1 MNPYEIL
8 NVPKNFT
15 LEQLKDS
22 YKRIALKVHPD
33 KGGSEHLFLL
43 VTKCFKKLL
52 QEFHKRQADRQFNE
66 LKAAFHKDAQQ
77 FQPSMHTATTSS
89 RSYTHAHT
97 NNSTHQE
104 SPRPSTKFDVN
115 RFNKVFDENRLE
127 NAHDKGYGTWVTEE
141 APEAPRPKQRFKL
154 ETFNKTFDEQARID
168 NSNKY
173 IIKYKE
179 PEALITSKKI
189 AFTELGE
196 DDIDDFSGDNM
207 SKKNLNYMDYKVA
220 HTTTKIVDP
229 SLIKNVK
236 TYKNVNELEAA
247 RSKVS
252 YEMDDIT
259 KEEYEYRQNLE
270 RSREQRRIRALQE
283 QERMIQQQYER
294 VNQMFLGNRPS
305 FR

>member
-15 LEQLKDS
+15 LEQLKES

-52 QEFHKRQADRQFNE
+52 QEFHKRQADRQFHE
-66 LKAAFHKDAQQ
+66 LKAAFQKDTQHLQPSAYAAQQ
-77 FQPSMHTATTSS
+77 DQ
-89 RSYTHAHT
+89 
-97 NNSTHQE
+97 Q
-104 SPRPSTKFDVN
+104 RPSTKFDVN
-115 RFNKVFDENRLE
+115 RFNKVFDENRVE
-127 NAHDKGYGTWVTEE
+127 NAHDKGYGSWVTEE
-141 APEAPRPKQRFKL
+141 APEAPKPKQRFKID
-154 ETFNKTFDEQARID
+154 TFNKAFDEQARID
-168 NSNKY
+168 NGNKY

-189 AFTELGE
+189 AFTELGQ

-229 SLIKNVK
+229 TLIKNVK
-236 TYKNVNELEAA
+236 TYRNVNELETA
-247 RSKVS
+247 RSKIS
-252 YEMDDIT
+252 YDMDDT
-259 KEEYEYRQNLE
+259 TREEFEYRQNLE
-270 RSREQRRIRALQE
+270 RSREQRRIKALQE
-283 QERMIQQQYER
+283 QERVIQQQYER
-294 VNQMFLGNRPS
+294 VNRLFLGQQNRPS
-305 FR
+305 FQ